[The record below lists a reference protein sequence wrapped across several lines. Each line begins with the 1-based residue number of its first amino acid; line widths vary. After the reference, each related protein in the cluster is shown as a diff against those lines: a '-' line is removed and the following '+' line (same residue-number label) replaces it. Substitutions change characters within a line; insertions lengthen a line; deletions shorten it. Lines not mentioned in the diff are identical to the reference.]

1 MNAIP
6 KKNSGLNI
14 KPIFLNINQNKNYQN
29 KKQINTS
36 RRVSSKKV
44 FNNDYEVN
52 ENNNVL
58 EEENYSLVNNII
70 SLYKKGEFG
79 HLLKLVNSVNAP
91 YDSFFYWKIMYI
103 KIRSYQ
109 EIIQYKFYKYYKMK
123 NLNKINKYFAIFVKD
138 IEEIINSLNYINP
151 KNDFKNN
158 EDIRKRAIS
167 FYYFKKGNK
176 KTKKYLEEK
185 KKIKKIIPEMI
196 EILITHILNYCYNL
210 QNIAYIKK
218 FI

>member
-1 MNAIP
+1 
-6 KKNSGLNI
+6 
-14 KPIFLNINQNKNYQN
+14 
-29 KKQINTS
+29 
-36 RRVSSKKV
+36 
-44 FNNDYEVN
+44 
-52 ENNNVL
+52 
-58 EEENYSLVNNII
+58 
-70 SLYKKGEFG
+70 
-79 HLLKLVNSVNAP
+79 
-91 YDSFFYWKIMYI
+91 MYI

-196 EILITHILNYCYNL
+196 EILITHILNYCYNFAKYCLYKKNLYDSIAFLSLGIRLIQKILFL
-210 QNIAYIKK
+210 QLHQIHYYGHVIYI
-218 FI
+218 FSFLVY